1 MMVKFEFWKLFIA
14 LFQLILGI
22 SASTHWVV
30 TENGRIQSQLDSMFH
45 MRRPYDLLSLLEQE
59 KRVKAIEEL
68 HNELMTRKSS
78 IDQQWG
84 TLEGAADLESRLYS
98 QDPDCLKAGHTLADT
113 DLYISLIGDIR
124 ERVKLENYLVSC
136 EGGVPELPDCSA
148 VIDLDFSMTSFEHLQ
163 VMVKRANLSTCPE
176 LSLASFV
183 LEDQDMAQFAHQVAL
198 GLQRNST
205 SWLHHN
211 LAAVYWR
218 IRGNAPNA
226 VECARRA
233 VHFAPRQYKDLA
245 LLTLGGLLQQAKAL
259 VEAALVL
266 HAAVDHAPHVPQNHL
281 ALGTVYAILGDYNRS
296 VACLD
301 NALKLLPSLETASKL
316 KHTVKC
322 HHKLEQG
329 LLDLHQSLQSMLGEL
344 QEYHA
349 RQERWL
355 QLQERLRREQ
365 APLEMRLLDQ
375 DPALLSL
382 LRGPSCVQ
390 QLPDGSQSSRSC
402 EHIGLGTF
410 PWQAHSLQL
419 LLRKVE
425 SRAKKI
431 SEQMLRHN
439 PLVQEQSVLES
450 SQSAA
455 SEGEEPVSMEDGR
468 QVGDGGVKEEAAVD
482 EALVT
487 PPEAQSWPSQE
498 ECTAYKGQFP
508 VIQDLSSVF
517 LAPEDRGFEA
527 HLYLGPLIGLGSGE
541 EHVLPWYPPT
551 CSAAEVSHEP
561 LVQRLFPRLVPQ
573 HPEPAPELQ
582 LLPELLKYG
591 VQGQAVEAEIGQR
604 ILSAINKDVGPRWL
618 LHSLAA
624 LYWRVRGNLRH
635 ALDCLRVAV
644 AAAPARLADVPL
656 VSLGALLLRAGQ
668 LPAARRAALHA
679 LAVDDRQVIS
689 HFLLGLVLEAQSNHS
704 GAIHHLKKVLE
715 IQPNYLGG
723 QARNLLRAAAC
734 REQFSNT
741 PLTDEPSSEEMC
753 GTGKPMDLLSSL
765 EGMREGDTVVCSV
778 DGQQCHTMQC
788 FSPGQNSGGLM
799 TLDAATVARL
809 LGPGNSQCAGED
821 VLDQPDET
829 ELERMGDPSSLPK
842 HFRLRIALG
851 DDELQSSNLGEFY
864 VPVALMDNAWL
875 RVYDKSGT
883 YALSP
888 SECERIHSIDW
899 GQETA
904 IWLSSSGG
912 GIIVESLPIIP
923 SGSNI
928 NGQQPECD
936 RTLPPSH
943 LTLDH
948 LAGVRLRH
956 RLQASAE
963 SGLRLWLAAA
973 LGDPSSK
980 PSEMAVRLALA
991 LQENATSWVLATAA
1005 ALYWRIVGR
1014 ADQAVTCLRQAL
1026 QYAPSTERNIP
1037 LVSLASVLS
1046 RAGFNSDA
1054 LVVANMALDLAPKF
1068 FVAHFTIANIH
1079 ASMGDLEKAITFY
1092 RSSLELEPNFEPA
1105 RNRLLGILCSVLFE
1119 EHSKQDE

>member
-1 MMVKFEFWKLFIA
+1 MKFHPRKEKWLVLEA
-14 LFQLILGI
+14 
-22 SASTHWVV
+22 THM
-30 TENGRIQSQLDSMFH
+30 G
-45 MRRPYDLLSLLEQE
+45 SLLLN
-59 KRVKAIEEL
+59 VTA
-68 HNELMTRKSS
+68 
-78 IDQQWG
+78 
-84 TLEGAADLESRLYS
+84 S
-98 QDPDCLKAGHTLADT
+98 QALVCLLAVA
-113 DLYISLIGDIR
+113 
-124 ERVKLENYLVSC
+124 E
-136 EGGVPELPDCSA
+136 
-148 VIDLDFSMTSFEHLQ
+148 
-163 VMVKRANLSTCPE
+163 ANLRCNRMVDIKVEGRCSILLKQIYKVSNG
-176 LSLASFV
+176 LSVS
-183 LEDQDMAQFAHQVAL
+183 
-198 GLQRNST
+198 
-205 SWLHHN
+205 
-211 LAAVYWR
+211 
-218 IRGNAPNA
+218 
-226 VECARRA
+226 ECLVGSSR
-233 VHFAPRQYKDLA
+233 RQYKDLA

-439 PLVQEQSVLES
+439 PLVQEQSVLEP

-498 ECTAYKGQFP
+498 ECTAYKSQFP

-541 EHVLPWYPPT
+541 EHALPWYPPT

-604 ILSAINKDVGPRWL
+604 ILSAINKNTPILFSKIKKKVSSFSPLKDVGPRWL

-679 LAVDDRQVIS
+679 LA
-689 HFLLGLVLEAQSNHS
+689 
-704 GAIHHLKKVLE
+704 
-715 IQPNYLGG
+715 
-723 QARNLLRAAAC
+723 
-734 REQFSNT
+734 
-741 PLTDEPSSEEMC
+741 EMC

-788 FSPGQNSGGLM
+788 FSPGQNSADCLTGGLM

-864 VPVALMDNAWL
+864 
-875 RVYDKSGT
+875 
-883 YALSP
+883 
-888 SECERIHSIDW
+888 
-899 GQETA
+899 
-904 IWLSSSGG
+904 
-912 GIIVESLPIIP
+912 VESLPIIP

>member
-1 MMVKFEFWKLFIA
+1 MLRRTSCAQTKVYHHPCVENDRRKMMVKFEFWKLFIA

-439 PLVQEQSVLES
+439 PLVQEQSVLEP

-498 ECTAYKGQFP
+498 ECTAYKSQFP

-541 EHVLPWYPPT
+541 EHALPWYPPT

-679 LAVDDRQVIS
+679 LA
-689 HFLLGLVLEAQSNHS
+689 
-704 GAIHHLKKVLE
+704 
-715 IQPNYLGG
+715 
-723 QARNLLRAAAC
+723 
-734 REQFSNT
+734 
-741 PLTDEPSSEEMC
+741 EMC

-788 FSPGQNSGGLM
+788 FSPGQNSADCLTGGLM

-864 VPVALMDNAWL
+864 
-875 RVYDKSGT
+875 
-883 YALSP
+883 
-888 SECERIHSIDW
+888 
-899 GQETA
+899 
-904 IWLSSSGG
+904 
-912 GIIVESLPIIP
+912 VESLPIIP